1 LNFFFILKYKKEKKI
16 LCLPH
21 ALYVWGGML
30 YGGAELDWSG
40 WYLALFISL
49 GLMVLLVRFLLWACW
64 DWFLLGCPITWDR
77 IGF

>member
-1 LNFFFILKYKKEKKI
+1 
-16 LCLPH
+16 
-21 ALYVWGGML
+21 ML

-49 GLMVLLVRFLLWACW
+49 GLMVYWLGFCFGLAGIGFYWAA
-64 DWFLLGCPITWDR
+64 LSLGWDR